1 MSTINKREE
10 TGGSRPRV
18 SRWFKILGLF
28 TLALLLTL
36 GALSIAGKFLTSRL
50 ETEED
55 PRALAPWGPDTS
67 FLSTNSGDVH
77 ILDVGEGDV
86 ILLIHGSTGSIADWQ
101 ESVVE
106 RLSES
111 YRVVAFDSYGFGL
124 SERSN
129 SLEYG
134 YDLWMEQ
141 AIEVLDA
148 LEIERAAYLAFL
160 RSQYSIAFLRN
171 YMFSSLYED
180 IEVPVLQ
187 MHGALDQSQAIDSAR
202 KLSAR
207 LADTRFVA
215 IEGSDHYIHI
225 DAPDLWVE
233 EVT

>member
-18 SRWFKILGLF
+18 YRWLKILGLF
-28 TLALLLTL
+28 TLALFLTL
-36 GALSIAGKFLTSRL
+36 GALSITGKFLTSRL

-111 YRVVAFDSYGFGL
+111 YRVIAFDSYGFGL
-124 SERSN
+124 SERIG
-129 SLEYG
+129 SLHPHR
-134 YDLWMEQ
+134 
-141 AIEVLDA
+141 
-148 LEIERAAYLAFL
+148 RA
-160 RSQYSIAFLRN
+160 RSLGRRSHQIR
-171 YMFSSLYED
+171 
-180 IEVPVLQ
+180 
-187 MHGALDQSQAIDSAR
+187 
-202 KLSAR
+202 
-207 LADTRFVA
+207 
-215 IEGSDHYIHI
+215 
-225 DAPDLWVE
+225 
-233 EVT
+233 